1 LKPTLFLAS
10 LALLLFCSSFPA
22 KLSAHPAIEE
32 QVALVN
38 QLIEKDSDNANHF
51 LKRGRLHQAHRD
63 WEAALGD
70 YRRASE
76 LNPSMQ
82 IARLRL
88 GETLLE
94 AGRPGDARR
103 ALDEFLKANADHAD
117 ALVLRGRVLHRLGE
131 TAAAVA
137 DYSNAIQQSARPQPD
152 WYLERSR
159 TAAADGRNLDLAIAG
174 LDEGLAR
181 LGPLVT
187 LQAMAIDFELRRQG
201 YRAAL
206 TRVDDIL
213 SRMPRQ
219 PQWLVKRAELQ
230 AHLGQ
235 FEESR
240 ASYGAALAAIE
251 ALPASRRGTKSVLD
265 LEQQAKHSLSALT
278 NPIDEQHGA
287 KE

>member
-1 LKPTLFLAS
+1 MSPTRILAS
-10 LALLLFCSSFPA
+10 FALLLFCYSFLE

-38 QLIEKDSDNANHF
+38 KLIDREPENASHF
-51 LKRGRLHQAHRD
+51 LKRGRLHQAHRN
-63 WEAALGD
+63 WEAALSD
-70 YRRASE
+70 YQRAAD
-76 LNPSMQ
+76 LDPSLQ
-82 IARLRL
+82 ITRLRF

-94 AGRPGDARR
+94 AGRPRDARR

-152 WYLERSR
+152 WYLERAR
-159 TAAADGRNLDLAIAG
+159 AAAANERNLDFAIAG
-174 LDEGLAR
+174 LDEGIAR

-187 LQAMAIDFELRRQG
+187 FQSMAIELELGRQS
-201 YRAAL
+201 YRGAL
-206 TRVDDIL
+206 ARVDDIL
-213 SRMPRQ
+213 ARLPRL

-230 AHLGQ
+230 AQLGL

-240 ASYGAALAAIE
+240 ASYGAALAAID

-278 NPIDEQHGA
+278 NPIDERHGA